1 MKTSYVSL
9 QVLRKEVGSI
19 HFSNFQRSFK
29 MERCFRWSTRVVG
42 GVKDESVRIMRSKSG
57 VVVFMSSSV
66 VSGYSYPYIRDEVF
80 TEVMVMTFVGQS
92 FDNRQ
97 TLSYSSTR
105 STLTCMTKEVTLS
118 EKCFFYTRLD
128 LPYESQHHS

>member
-1 MKTSYVSL
+1 
-9 QVLRKEVGSI
+9 
-19 HFSNFQRSFK
+19 

-92 FDNRQ
+92 FDNR
-97 TLSYSSTR
+97 
-105 STLTCMTKEVTLS
+105 
-118 EKCFFYTRLD
+118 
-128 LPYESQHHS
+128 